1 MPLNSSEFNH
11 LDAAATSLS
20 RALQSENIH
29 YLFLGGYATGLI
41 GGHRITED
49 VDVVTEKDCRELL
62 LKRPGFTR
70 SGDGRL
76 VYDHR
81 GTKVYI
87 DVMGP
92 RNSSWHIP
100 NPKTTEVYNVNPE
113 DLPGRRLNTS
123 ISIVHP
129 SVLVLTKLKCWS
141 TAEVA
146 TRQAYHQRTRTDL
159 ADIFTILRWL
169 ERNRKRINFS
179 GLPQVPKSDL
189 LSLLAKLY
197 WTQKDV
203 RPHLAATLTPEEL
216 REVLNTR
223 LTNSEVRGLYNSR
236 FH

>member
-11 LDAAATSLS
+11 LDAAAASLTK
-20 RALQSENIH
+20 ALHSEKIH

-41 GGHRITED
+41 GGNRVTED
-49 VDVVTEKDCRELL
+49 VDVVTDTDCRELL

-76 VYDHR
+76 AYDYR
-81 GTKVYI
+81 GTKVYV

-92 RNSSWHIP
+92 RNRSWHIP
-100 NPKTTEVYNVNPE
+100 DPRTTEVYNVNPE
-113 DLPGRRLNTS
+113 DCPGRRLNTS

-129 SVLVLTKLKCWS
+129 CVLVLTKLKCWS
-141 TAEVA
+141 TAEAA

-159 ADIFTILRWL
+159 ADILTILSWL
-169 ERNRKRINFS
+169 EQNKLKINFS
-179 GLPQVPKSDL
+179 GLPQVPKSEL

-203 RPHLAATLTPEEL
+203 RPHLAATLSPEEL

-223 LTNSEVRGLYNSR
+223 LTNDEVRALYNSR
-236 FH
+236 FR